1 MTRDGGP
8 PLAHKWPRPSA
19 RALVKLLAV
28 SPGHSLHREQAME
41 ICWPDS
47 DAQAAL
53 GSLRVALHAARR
65 AIEPELAPAPPRP
78 I

>member
-1 MTRDGGP
+1 
-8 PLAHKWPRPSA
+8 
-19 RALVKLLAV
+19 
-28 SPGHSLHREQAME
+28 ME

-47 DAQAAL
+47 DAHAAL
-53 GSLRVALHAARR
+53 GSLRVALHAARH